1 MEPYLPLIV
10 PRPGSKPFGPSLA
23 RDNTLQPSTHS
34 LATPGGRHA
43 SAGGRQAGKSPH
55 YRPILRQYAQ
65 RVLSPRKPPAPPA
78 VPGTRPHPQ
87 TTPMPC
93 PARARTSTHTTRR
106 AQHAPI
112 PANRLNAVPSTRPHS
127 NACPA
132 RARTSTHTARRAQHA
147 PASAHHALLRY
158 SARQYARGSFLETL
172 DLKSAWYDA
181 TASPLPR
188 PSVRQGVL
196 SRDPGPQVYLVRRH
210 RN

>member
-1 MEPYLPLIV
+1 
-10 PRPGSKPFGPSLA
+10 LA
-23 RDNTLQPSTHS
+23 LDYQPHSTTTWVLHKHPSTHS

-55 YRPILRQYAQ
+55 YRPILRPYAQ
-65 RVLSPRKPPAPPA
+65 RVLSPRKPPAPPT

-112 PANRLNAVPSTRPHS
+112 PANRLNAVPSTCPHS
-127 NACPA
+127 NAVPSTRPYLNAHRTPCPA
-132 RARTSTHTARRAQHA
+132 RARIRTPRS
-147 PASAHHALLRY
+147 
-158 SARQYARGSFLETL
+158 
-172 DLKSAWYDA
+172 
-181 TASPLPR
+181 SPLLR

-196 SRDPGPQVYLVRRH
+196 SRDPGPQVRLV
-210 RN
+210 